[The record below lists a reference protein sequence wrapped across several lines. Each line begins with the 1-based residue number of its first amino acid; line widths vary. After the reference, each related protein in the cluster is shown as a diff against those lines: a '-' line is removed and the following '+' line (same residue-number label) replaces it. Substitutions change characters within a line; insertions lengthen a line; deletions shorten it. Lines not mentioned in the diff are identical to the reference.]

1 MAFITADVVAVEGE
15 EHSYKVVFRH
25 GDAVVAEWLVES
37 IEDGQAEMLE
47 AIRGLVDDDDD
58 DDHGGDDDDD
68 DAEDKDDK
76 D

>member
-1 MAFITADVVAVEGE
+1 MAAFITGEVVRVEGE
-15 EHSYKVVFRH
+15 EHPYKVVFKH
-25 GDAVVAEWLVES
+25 GDAIIAEWLVES

-58 DDHGGDDDDD
+58 DNDDDDD
-68 DAEDKDDK
+68 DEKDDK